1 VRAALSVATCR
12 FDGSDYYHGLLVGRS
27 IAPGL
32 VVLGQM
38 SIHGVLNRV
47 EGLADKL
54 RISLDAGAKRI
65 LIPTESRRDFA
76 ELPAELI
83 DKLQIDFYSDPAK
96 AAFKAFAEI

>member
-1 VRAALSVATCR
+1 MFIAIVSA
-12 FDGSDYYHGLLVGRS
+12 LVGRS

-65 LIPTESRRDFA
+65 LIPTGKPPGLRGIAGGADRQAADRF
-76 ELPAELI
+76 
-83 DKLQIDFYSDPAK
+83 LQRSSK
-96 AAFKAFAEI
+96 ATFKALAEI